1 LIPLKKFLDSKPLY
15 YDAIDLSRMPKA
27 YEYIKPHIKL
37 GKVIHLV
44 GTNGKGSTGR
54 ILSSLL
60 LFKGVSVGHY
70 TSPHILKFNER
81 IWIDGSDIDDE
92 RLELAHK
99 KILKN
104 LPENIANSL
113 SYFEYTTL
121 LALVAF
127 EGCDYIVLEAGL
139 GGEFDA
145 TNVVDKEMSIIVPI
159 GMDHQQFLGRSQEE
173 IATTKL
179 KSIDKKALLA
189 PNQPDIVLNV
199 AKRIATERKCEI
211 YLTQEILN
219 STEQNEIYESLETK
233 GWADYLKENALTAVA
248 AMKLLGFE
256 NFGKLPERVELR
268 GRFEKVASNVILDVG
283 HNELAASAIAKALKG
298 KKVVLVY
305 NTLEDKD
312 AKAILSILSP
322 IIKRVEI
329 IPIQTQRQMATD
341 RLKKILDKL
350 NISYRDF
357 NSINREEEFLVFGSF
372 YTAEAFLNY
381 IKANSLHP

>member
-1 LIPLKKFLDSKPLY
+1 LISLEKFLNSKPLY

-60 LFKGVSVGHY
+60 LSKGFSVGHY
-70 TSPHILKFNER
+70 TSPHIMKFNER
-81 IWIDGSDIDDE
+81 IWIDGVDIDDE

-99 KILKN
+99 KVYSL
-104 LPENIANSL
+104 LPQSVSNSL

-145 TNVVDKEMSIIVPI
+145 TNVVEKDLSIIVPI
-159 GMDHQQFLGRSQEE
+159 GKDHQQFLGESLEE
-173 IATTKL
+173 ISATKL
-179 KSIDKKALLA
+179 RSIDKKALLA
-189 PNQPDIVLNV
+189 PNQPEIVLEV
-199 AKRIATERKCEI
+199 AKRIANERGCEI
-211 YLTQEILN
+211 YRTEDILN
-219 STEQNEIYESLETK
+219 FNERDEIYESLETK
-233 GWADYLKENALTAVA
+233 GWANYLKNNALTAVS
-248 AMKLLGFE
+248 AMKLLGFDD
-256 NFGKLPERVELR
+256 FGTLPERVELR
-268 GRFEKVASNVILDVG
+268 GRFEKIAQNVVLDVG
-283 HNELAASAIAKALKG
+283 HNELAASAIVKALKG

-312 AKAILSILSP
+312 AKTILSILSP
-322 IIKRVEI
+322 VIKRVEI
-329 IPIQTQRQMATD
+329 IPIQTERQMDID
-341 RLKKILDKL
+341 RLKSVLEELEIP
-350 NISYRDF
+350 SFDF
-357 NSINREEEFLVFGSF
+357 NGINEEEEFLVFGSF
-372 YTAEAFLNY
+372 YTAESFLRNY
-381 IKANSLHP
+381 KC